1 MQCMQKLKIK
11 FDTLLIHSDI
21 VNVVSEGKLSDVR
34 FATIATKCEIQKQI
48 MLESWNMIGKWILM
62 IAIIATIL
70 CL

>member
-1 MQCMQKLKIK
+1 M
-11 FDTLLIHSDI
+11 LLIHSDI
-21 VNVVSEGKLSDVR
+21 VNVVSEGELGDVW
-34 FATIATKCEIQKQI
+34 FTTIATKCEIQKQI